1 MALPITPKPAKIT
14 AETATTFEVEVPC
27 IIQGRDIIQT
37 IQGMQAQID
46 DLTRRLQLLENA
58 LVPE

>member
-27 IIQGRDIIQT
+27 IIQGRDINQT
-37 IQGMQAQID
+37 IQEMQAQID
-46 DLTRRLQLLENA
+46 DLLNRLRLLENTI
-58 LVPE
+58 VP